1 MHSNRF
7 QCAIRLTRHAQ
18 TRMLERNISEDLL
31 LDLIE
36 TGSVKYK
43 NAQHLWI
50 FKGYPE
56 RQDNL
61 LCLAAVIGT
70 ALVVKTV
77 LNHFSPE

>member
-18 TRMLERNISEDLL
+18 IRMLERNISEDLL

-43 NAQHLWI
+43 NAQHL
-50 FKGYPE
+50 
-56 RQDNL
+56 
-61 LCLAAVIGT
+61 
-70 ALVVKTV
+70 
-77 LNHFSPE
+77 